1 MHIFAKGK
9 HNSGLG
15 LGDAALDLWPML
27 LEAWLRG
34 HGLLTPHQA
43 IGRALRD
50 LISAVDTPR
59 VWNSHAF
66 ITGQIFASDGG
77 QLAGPKACDPASG
90 KGFMS

>member
-34 HGLLTPHQA
+34 LGLLTP
-43 IGRALRD
+43 R
-50 LISAVDTPR
+50 
-59 VWNSHAF
+59 
-66 ITGQIFASDGG
+66 
-77 QLAGPKACDPASG
+77 
-90 KGFMS
+90 